1 MTVVVDASV
10 ALKWVIEEDGSQA
23 AGVLL
28 LEDPGSAVPVLAA
41 GSSIPRCL
49 PSRSEPCGDAARQQK
64 VIAAARVHHAGAPCG
79 GGADAPEQIAAHRTL
94 DCAAGILCEDE
105 PAHTFGR

>member
-28 LEDPGSAVPVLAA
+28 LEQPLAAPDLLIVECANVLSAKAWRGVLGRDLVGAGEDRGSAVPALAA
-41 GSSIPRCL
+41 DSSIPRCL

-64 VIAAARVHHAGAPCG
+64 VIA
-79 GGADAPEQIAAHRTL
+79 
-94 DCAAGILCEDE
+94 
-105 PAHTFGR
+105 